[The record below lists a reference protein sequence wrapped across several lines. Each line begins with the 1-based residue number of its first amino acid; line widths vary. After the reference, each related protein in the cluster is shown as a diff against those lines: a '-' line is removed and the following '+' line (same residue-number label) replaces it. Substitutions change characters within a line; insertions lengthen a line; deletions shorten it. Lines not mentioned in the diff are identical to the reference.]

1 MSASRS
7 SVLGGARPLTSLAV
21 PDAPLWC
28 PHPSLPRAL
37 PPPVPV
43 ALRGPR
49 SPQRDRVVMPAR
61 ARSKVTLVESR
72 LIPVN
77 AILALIA
84 RDGGWFEDLADQ
96 GFRLHALELDVQST
110 PGVVRADIVVYRRDP
125 DLILLIEGK
134 SGRNVEERQARN
146 YDAAEVAGIRARADL
161 PNELVGRTSVA
172 VSPLYVCLQEHRED
186 IVGSLAALE
195 LDAPVLSVSSGAVF
209 LDGPVPA
216 GLERFARD
224 DARLGLPPVRIR
236 LDRESP
242 LEEFMAVLIQ
252 RIVAA
257 AVRCETHLEL
267 DEVARGIFQAHW
279 VHLSVQARRDLVALL
294 RRAATQLGRGD
305 LSGFIRVEGSSSVPD
320 RVAIVDSPASAD
332 PRGAPQRWQALMRR
346 AARDLGREG
355 PSIVQRQPQLSIDD
369 LAIDVEAMEDLDQD
383 STEETTEG
391 DTEEDA

>member
-1 MSASRS
+1 M
-7 SVLGGARPLTSLAV
+7 
-21 PDAPLWC
+21 
-28 PHPSLPRAL
+28 
-37 PPPVPV
+37 
-43 ALRGPR
+43 
-49 SPQRDRVVMPAR
+49 
-61 ARSKVTLVESR
+61 
-72 LIPVN
+72 
-77 AILALIA
+77 
-84 RDGGWFEDLADQ
+84 
-96 GFRLHALELDVQST
+96 QST

-161 PNELVGRTSVA
+161 PNQLVGRTSVA

-257 AVRCETHLEL
+257 A
-267 DEVARGIFQAHW
+267 G
-279 VHLSVQARRDLVALL
+279 
-294 RRAATQLGRGD
+294 GGD
-305 LSGFIRVEGSSSVPD
+305 
-320 RVAIVDSPASAD
+320 
-332 PRGAPQRWQALMRR
+332 
-346 AARDLGREG
+346 
-355 PSIVQRQPQLSIDD
+355 
-369 LAIDVEAMEDLDQD
+369 
-383 STEETTEG
+383 
-391 DTEEDA
+391 